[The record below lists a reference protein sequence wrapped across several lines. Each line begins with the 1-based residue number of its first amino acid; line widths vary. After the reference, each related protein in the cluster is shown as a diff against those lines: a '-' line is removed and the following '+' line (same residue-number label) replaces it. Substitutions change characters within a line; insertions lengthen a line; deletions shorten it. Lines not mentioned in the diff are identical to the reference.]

1 MYIRN
6 REFILPET
14 EGMKRR
20 IGKLGWRGPITKNV
34 ECIRLRKI

>member
-20 IGKLGWRGPITKNV
+20 NGKLGWREGLSLRMFNV
-34 ECIRLRKI
+34 LG